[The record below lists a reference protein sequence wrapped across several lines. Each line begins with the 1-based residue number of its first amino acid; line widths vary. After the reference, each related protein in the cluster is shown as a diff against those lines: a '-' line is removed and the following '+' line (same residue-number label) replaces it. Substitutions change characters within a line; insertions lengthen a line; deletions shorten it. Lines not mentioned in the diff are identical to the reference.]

1 MTPSHMQL
9 NCKEQLLVLKW
20 QISRTMKTCIEKG
33 DFCGFESIL
42 NDVTLTNMVFCD
54 IESSMQILE
63 CILHH
68 KRENFL
74 NKIGVL
80 VNFPNAI
87 HGSNEMYFN
96 DHYWPKTMCLTKWS
110 TNTLDYEIINIVL
123 KSPFGIFASSD
134 SYEYPIKCNRVDLVH
149 LLRSH
154 HVAFKPY
161 LNEYAARCSAYD
173 VVKYLHE
180 NSILDPTTVI
190 DAALDSIED
199 TNLQTISY
207 LLPFVSLEWK
217 PKPHHLFPMNKM
229 LLLMQHKWT
238 YHRHTCIH
246 LMYLYNNEFYN
257 MDSLKRHPL
266 YDVFNTLY
274 RSNMIDFQLLCET
287 ACESGSYLPILEYI
301 FEKNHDIDMRKSLQI
316 AYKYSNLSTLK
327 FLQEKGVNVRCDVSM
342 PLDQLYLRAIN
353 DPELVKWYLMY
364 VIRDLRNPATLYIH
378 HKLVKLQR
386 RWLRNAYSPKT
397 GALYT
402 LAKSRFHSNLCS
414 TMI

>member
-1 MTPSHMQL
+1 L
-9 NCKEQLLVLKW
+9 
-20 QISRTMKTCIEKG
+20 
-33 DFCGFESIL
+33 
-42 NDVTLTNMVFCD
+42 
-54 IESSMQILE
+54 
-63 CILHH
+63 
-68 KRENFL
+68 
-74 NKIGVL
+74 
-80 VNFPNAI
+80 
-87 HGSNEMYFN
+87 
-96 DHYWPKTMCLTKWS
+96 
-110 TNTLDYEIINIVL
+110 
-123 KSPFGIFASSD
+123 
-134 SYEYPIKCNRVDLVH
+134 
-149 LLRSH
+149 
-154 HVAFKPY
+154 
-161 LNEYAARCSAYD
+161 
-173 VVKYLHE
+173 
-180 NSILDPTTVI
+180 
-190 DAALDSIED
+190 
-199 TNLQTISY
+199 
-207 LLPFVSLEWK
+207 
-217 PKPHHLFPMNKM
+217 